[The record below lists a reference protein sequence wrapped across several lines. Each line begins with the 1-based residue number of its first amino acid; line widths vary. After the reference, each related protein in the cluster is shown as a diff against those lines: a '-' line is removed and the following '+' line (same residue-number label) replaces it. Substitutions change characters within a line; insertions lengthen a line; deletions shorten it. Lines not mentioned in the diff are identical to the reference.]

1 MGWNVYRFG
10 EKSHHP
16 DRDAEAFYEAARMAK
31 EGVATMMELARE
43 MESRYGERYYGMRER
58 DWEEDRYGRRD
69 PEWDDYH
76 ERRRRDS
83 RGRYM

>member
-10 EKSHHP
+10 EKSHR
-16 DRDAEAFYEAARMAK
+16 DERDADEFYEAARMAK
-31 EGVATMMELARE
+31 EGIATMMDLAKE
-43 MESRYGERYYGMRER
+43 MEYRYGERYYGMRDRMME
-58 DWEEDRYGRRD
+58 DDRYGRRG

-76 ERRRRDS
+76 ERRHRDS